1 MEYISVLKV
10 LYFMSFGSMG
20 VLFPII
26 PIFYEGLGFSKTNI
40 GILTAIPPV
49 TTFLFGPLWSVL
61 FDAKKWHG
69 IGTQLTQ
76 LTSAAATTAGVLVT
90 SFPTMVCVVT
100 ASSVLRAPVS
110 AQVDAHTIGLLRGKY
125 GDVRLYGAIGYGLLS
140 FAGGTMTGGNA
151 SDFNAV
157 FFLYALF
164 SIFTGYILLVTRLG
178 EGGEHCSSGGAKG
191 RTSNSTSSRDLRGGG
206 MAGAPPMSLMDVLM
220 TCFSQAPVATFMLV
234 MVIAGT
240 AFGIVESFL
249 FIRLKE
255 LGASGLLLGTARL
268 IMCGSEVPMF
278 KLAPRIHRR
287 IGTWQLLLFTQ
298 IIFILRNLYYAVLS
312 DPLWVLPCEVLH
324 GITFATMWSTSTAYA
339 HAVAPPGLAS
349 TFQAILTAVHFGVG
363 CAVGGVVGGVAFDH
377 FGGVTVFW
385 LNACLC
391 VASSIIT
398 LFAIFG
404 DFDDAVLAH
413 GTLEE
418 EGPAGRGGVGATG
431 GGGGGSGDDDGGGGG
446 GGGIEGLARGGTGP
460 GKRQAGK
467 SYLPAAL
474 REEEEEEDDEEE
486 EEDDDEDGEQD
497 EGLRSGSSCGRGG
510 GDSSMHA
517 FSVAGLESL

>member
-26 PIFYEGLGFSKTNI
+26 PIFYEDLGFSKTNI

-76 LTSAAATTAGVLVT
+76 LTSGAATTLAVLVT

-110 AQVDAHTIGLLRGKY
+110 AQVDAHTIGILRGKY

-140 FAGGTMTGGNA
+140 FAGGTMTGDDA

-164 SIFTGYILLVTRLG
+164 SIFTGYILLATRLG
-178 EGGEHCSSGGAKG
+178 EGSEHCSSGGAKG
-191 RTSNSTSSRDLRGGG
+191 STSNSTSNSTSSRDLRDGG
-206 MAGAPPMSLMDVLM
+206 MVGAPSMSLMDVLI
-220 TCFSQAPVATFMLV
+220 TCFSQPPVATFMLV

-363 CAVGGVVGGVAFDH
+363 CAIGGVVGGVAFDH
-377 FGGVTVFW
+377 FGGVAVFW

-418 EGPAGRGGVGATG
+418 EGPAGRGGESTTG
-431 GGGGGSGDDDGGGGG
+431 GGGGGSGDDGGGGRSG
-446 GGGIEGLARGGTGP
+446 GGNVGLASGGTGP
-460 GKRQAGK
+460 GKRLAGK

-474 REEEEEEDDEEE
+474 GEEEGEEDDEEG
-486 EEDDDEDGEQD
+486 GEQDD

-517 FSVAGLESL
+517 LSVAGPDSL